1 MAMGIRHGGRS
12 GSAGDGDGSISC
24 AGREVKVYMG
34 DVKGEDAGAVD
45 RSGVGRCAHC
55 VIG

>member
-34 DVKGEDAGAVD
+34 DVKKAGAVD